1 NTQSL
6 RPLWQLRPQELSLQ
20 TNPATHTRPPAPA
33 QPPQL
38 SRSLVVSTH
47 LPEPAGHS
55 VVPGVPIT
63 LQCPETQCVPER
75 QALLPAPLE
84 AVVQA
89 PQLASSVFR
98 SRQLP
103 EQLVRPGMHSVV
115 HCPGAPV
122 VGGLHT
128 LPCAQTLPQVP
139 QLLRSLERF

>member
-1 NTQSL
+1 HCSPHWPDRPAPVPVQTWPRAGLQDMPQPPQFFASMAVLTQVWAPLTTQSL

-55 VVPGVPIT
+55 VVPGVQIT

-89 PQLASSVFR
+89 PQL
-98 SRQLP
+98 
-103 EQLVRPGMHSVV
+103 
-115 HCPGAPV
+115 
-122 VGGLHT
+122 
-128 LPCAQTLPQVP
+128 
-139 QLLRSLERF
+139 